1 MLRLPVPVAQI
12 RVFPDEARDKLLWRI
27 LGHSCW
33 AGWVLS
39 LQHLGYYL
47 FYENEEGDGRQTL
60 FHWKKVFPPG
70 WFCELRGLTL
80 TAQRQPS
87 AAGREGAVHGGRQG
101 QGGRGGHEIPTR
113 SLERRGRAKAS
124 LPASSWRAFEGRGLE
139 FIFFLLFYLERRNNV
154 IFCKVIKQRVTLF
167 PVSNSPELMSRA
179 LTVLYHISG
188 AYSPPLPTRNL

>member
-1 MLRLPVPVAQI
+1 MLRLPVPVAQT

-87 AAGREGAVHGGRQG
+87 AAGGEEQFMVGDRDREPKRARDPDTQPGTAGEGEGV
-101 QGGRGGHEIPTR
+101 PTCQQ
-113 SLERRGRAKAS
+113 LE
-124 LPASSWRAFEGRGLE
+124 GL
-139 FIFFLLFYLERRNNV
+139 
-154 IFCKVIKQRVTLF
+154 
-167 PVSNSPELMSRA
+167 
-179 LTVLYHISG
+179 
-188 AYSPPLPTRNL
+188 

>member
-1 MLRLPVPVAQI
+1 MAPRPVLRLPVPVAQTRSHRPLWPVLRLPVPVAQT

-39 LQHLGYYL
+39 LQHLGHYL

-87 AAGREGAVHGGRQG
+87 AAGGEEQFMVGDRDREAEEGTRSRHAAWNGG
-101 QGGRGGHEIPTR
+101 GGRGVPTCQQ
-113 SLERRGRAKAS
+113 LE
-124 LPASSWRAFEGRGLE
+124 GL
-139 FIFFLLFYLERRNNV
+139 
-154 IFCKVIKQRVTLF
+154 
-167 PVSNSPELMSRA
+167 
-179 LTVLYHISG
+179 
-188 AYSPPLPTRNL
+188 